1 MVRNYKLGRGSSW
14 KWFDSTEAEK
24 MHKDGL
30 KSINIKLIDQSTE
43 ELNII
48 IGISNQDFNKSIEVL
63 YNKFAFEKID

>member
-1 MVRNYKLGRGSSW
+1 MLG
-14 KWFDSTEAEK
+14 KEK
-24 MHKDGL
+24 
-30 KSINIKLIDQSTE
+30 INIKLMDQSTE